1 MLRMSAPS
9 QSLPAN
15 RSALGVDFVS
25 GDDLSNSGPEIHAAL
40 LTGGKD
46 RPYAFGL
53 AQALSA
59 QNVDLDVVGS
69 DEVDS
74 PEMHVTPRLKFFN
87 LHGSMRPTGLGKKIA
102 RVLACYLRLALY
114 AATASPKV
122 LHILWNN
129 NFESFDRTLLTLY
142 YRLLGKKI
150 AITAHNINAGQRDS
164 ADSTLNRITLRIQY
178 QLVHHIFVHTHKMKR
193 QLCEDFGVRED
204 AVTTLR
210 HPINNAFPDTDL
222 TPAQAK
228 QRLGIRASEKTMLFF
243 GRLRPYKGLE
253 YLLSAFEQLSAV
265 DPGYRLIIAG
275 ESKKGSETYFADVQ
289 SQISTHANR
298 EQIIARIEFIPD
310 QDAELYLKAADVMVL
325 PYKDIFQSGVLFL
338 AYSFGLPVVASDVGS
353 FREEIVEGKTGFVCK
368 PCDSF
373 DLAKALQSYFESDL
387 FLGLGSYRQEIK
399 EYAYAEHSWDAV
411 ARLTRE
417 AYEQIV
423 RRKPS

>member
-1 MLRMSAPS
+1 MRTSS
-9 QSLPAN
+9 QLLHAHDSVSEVCL
-15 RSALGVDFVS
+15 S
-25 GDDLSNSGPEIHAAL
+25 GDELYSSRSEIHAAL

-53 AQALSA
+53 AQALAA
-59 QNVDLDVVGS
+59 QKVYVDVVGS

-74 PEMHVTPRLKFFN
+74 PEMHVTPGLKFLN
-87 LHGSMRPTGLGKKIA
+87 LHGSMRPTAFGKKFT
-102 RVLACYLRLALY
+102 RVLSCYGRLALY

-129 NFESFDRTLLTLY
+129 NFELLDRTLLMLY
-142 YRLLGKKI
+142 YRVLGKKI

-178 QLVHHIFVHTHKMKR
+178 RLVHHIFVHTHKMKR
-193 QLCEDFGVRED
+193 QLCKDFGVRED

-222 TPAQAK
+222 TPTQAK
-228 QRLGIRASEKTMLFF
+228 ERLGIRPGEKTMLFF

-253 YLLSAFEQLSAV
+253 YLLCAFEQLSAV
-265 DPGYRLIIAG
+265 DTGYRLIIAG
-275 ESKKGSETYFADVQ
+275 ESKKGSEAYFQDVQ
-289 SQISTHANR
+289 RQINTHANR
-298 EQIIARIEFIPD
+298 EQIISRIGFIPD
-310 QDAELYLKAADVMVL
+310 QDAELYLKAADVLVL

-368 PCDSF
+368 PRDSL
-373 DLAKALQSYFESDL
+373 DLAKALQTYFESDL
-387 FLGLGSYRQEIK
+387 FLDLGSYRREIR

-411 ARLTRE
+411 ATLTRE

-423 RRKPS
+423 RRKPSWNR

>member
-1 MLRMSAPS
+1 MRAPS
-9 QSLPAN
+9 ESIPARGSVSEVGFPSDALY
-15 RSALGVDFVS
+15 RSR
-25 GDDLSNSGPEIHAAL
+25 PEIHAAL

-53 AQALSA
+53 AQALAA
-59 QNVDLDVVGS
+59 QKVHLDVVGS

-74 PEMHVTPRLKFFN
+74 PEMHVTPGLKFLN
-87 LHGSMRPTGLGKKIA
+87 LHGSVRPSGIGKKIA

-129 NFESFDRTLLTLY
+129 NFELLDRTLLMLY
-142 YRLLGKKI
+142 YRMLGRKI

-178 QLVHHIFVHTHKMKR
+178 QLVHHIFVHTDKMKR
-193 QLCEDFGVRED
+193 QLCEDFGVRQD

-222 TPAQAK
+222 MPTQAK
-228 QRLGIRASEKTMLFF
+228 QRLGIRAGERTMLFF

-253 YLLSAFEQLSAV
+253 YLLSAFAQLSAV
-265 DPGYRLIIAG
+265 DSRYRLIIAG
-275 ESKKGSETYFADVQ
+275 ESKKGSEHYFEEVQ
-289 SQISTHANR
+289 SQISTHPNR
-298 EQIIARIEFIPD
+298 QQIISRIEFIPD

-325 PYKDIFQSGVLFL
+325 PYKNIFQSGVLFL

-368 PCDSF
+368 PCDSL
-373 DLAKALQSYFESDL
+373 DLAKALQTYFESDM
-387 FLGLGSYRQEIK
+387 FRGLGSSRQEIR
-399 EYAYAEHSWDAV
+399 EYAHGEHSWDA
-411 ARLTRE
+411 AAKLTRE
-417 AYEQIV
+417 AYEQIIG
-423 RRKPS
+423 RKPTWNS